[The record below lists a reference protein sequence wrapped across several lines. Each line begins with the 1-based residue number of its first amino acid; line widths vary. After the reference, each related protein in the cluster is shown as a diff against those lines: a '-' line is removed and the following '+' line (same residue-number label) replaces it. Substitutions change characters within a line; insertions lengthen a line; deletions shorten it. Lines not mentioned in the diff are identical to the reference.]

1 MAHAINQTAFVVSL
15 LVHDLSEIRGNL
27 VIVLPIDDVVLDLL
41 LHGQNL
47 MVRATVLATLQRP
60 DRRRVRGVR
69 VRIGGRQHVR
79 GERRVV
85 AATVLGMQ
93 AQHDVEHARFLRCE
107 LPVGAQ
113 HGQNGLR
120 RGLTRDET
128 MHDHGLVV
136 VTRADRIVR
145 QYHNAGQAG
154 DEGDGG
160 ADLVLNGSILGVFV
174 ISVQK
179 QDGSSQHVHDVGRGV
194 AHDHGR
200 GETIGQLALSIDGG
214 DIVGKLLLRG
224 KLAHQQQIGHLFIV
238 ESAILRIN
246 AQKVV

>member
-1 MAHAINQTAFVVSL
+1 M
-15 LVHDLSEIRGNL
+15 
-27 VIVLPIDDVVLDLL
+27 
-41 LHGQNL
+41 
-47 MVRATVLATLQRP
+47 
-60 DRRRVRGVR
+60 
-69 VRIGGRQHVR
+69 R

-85 AATVLGMQ
+85 AAAVLGVQ
-93 AQHDVEHARFLRCE
+93 AQHDVEHTRFLSRE

-120 RGLTRDET
+120 RGLTRDEAV
-128 MHDHGLVV
+128 HDHGLVV
-136 VTRADRIVR
+136 VTRADRVVR
-145 QYHNAGQAG
+145 QHHDARETG
-154 DEGDGG
+154 DKGDGG
-160 ADLVLNGSILGVFV
+160 ADLVLDGSILGVFV
-174 ISVQK
+174 VGIQK